1 MGLGEKLIE
10 MKNIS
15 ELMID
20 LAYSSL
26 IYDNREIAEEVKYL
40 EEKIDESYNQI
51 IDESIRQAV
60 EEKKPETAGI
70 IIRLATSIE
79 AISDSAAQIGDVVLR
94 NIKPHPIIRESIKES
109 DITIVLGVVKNSSIL
124 ANRTL
129 GELNLAS
136 ETGMWVI
143 AIKRGG
149 KWIFGPTENTRIL
162 PEDRLIAKGPIEG
175 VEHFKRL
182 CVGIDKKL

>member
-1 MGLGEKLIE
+1 MLIE

-26 IYDNREIAEEVKYL
+26 IYNNREIAEEVKYL
-40 EEKIDESYNQI
+40 EEKIDETYYRIQ
-51 IDESIRQAV
+51 EEAIRQAV
-60 EEKKPETAGI
+60 EEGNVSKALV

-79 AISDSAAQIGDVVLR
+79 AISDSAVQIADVVLR
-94 NIKPHPIIRESIKES
+94 DIEPHPVIKESIKES
-109 DITIVLGVVKNSSIL
+109 DVTITLGKVSERSVL
-124 ANRTL
+124 ANKTL

-143 AIKRGG
+143 AIKRKGR
-149 KWIFGPTENTRIL
+149 WIFGPTENTVVL
-162 PEDRLIAKGPIEG
+162 PGDILIAKGPLEG
-175 VEHFKRL
+175 VKHFKNL
-182 CVGIDKKL
+182 CSGRDRTI

>member
-26 IYDNREIAEEVKYL
+26 IYNNKEIAEEVIYL
-40 EEKIDESYNQI
+40 EEKIDETYFMI
-51 IDESIRQAV
+51 EEEAIEQAI
-60 EEKKPETAGI
+60 EDGNSAKALI

-79 AISDSAAQIGDVVLR
+79 AISDSAVQIANVVLR
-94 NIKPHPIIRESIKES
+94 GVEPHPIIRESIKES
-109 DITIVLGVVKNSSIL
+109 DITITLAKVSENSVL
-124 ANRTL
+124 ANKTL

-143 AIKRGG
+143 AIKRY
-149 KWIFGPTENTRIL
+149 KRWIFGPTEETKIL
-162 PEDRLIAKGPIEG
+162 SGDILIAKGPLNSIK
-175 VEHFKRL
+175 HFKKL
-182 CVGIDKKL
+182 CSGKDKEV

>member
-26 IYDNREIAEEVKYL
+26 IYNNREIAEEVKYL
-40 EEKIDESYNQI
+40 EEKIDESYNHI
-51 IDESIRQAV
+51 LYESIRQAV
-60 EEKKPETAGI
+60 EEGNPEKAGI

-79 AISDSAAQIGDVVLR
+79 AISDSATQIADVVLR

-109 DITIVLGVVKNSSIL
+109 DITIVLGIVKNNSIL
-124 ANRTL
+124 VNKTL

-143 AIKRGG
+143 AIKRG
-149 KWIFGPTENTRIL
+149 KRWIFGPTENTKIL
-162 PEDRLIAKGPIEG
+162 AGDRLIAKGPIEG
-175 VEHFKRL
+175 VDHFKKL

>member
-26 IYDNREIAEEVKYL
+26 IYNNKEIAEEVKYL
-40 EEKIDESYNQI
+40 EDKIDESYNHI
-51 IDESIRQAV
+51 IDESIKQAV
-60 EEKKPETAGI
+60 EEGYPEEAGVM
-70 IIRLATSIE
+70 IRLATSIE
-79 AISDSAAQIGDVVLR
+79 AISDSAAQIADVVLR
-94 NIKPHPIIRESIKES
+94 NIKPHPIIRESIKEC
-109 DITIVLGVVKNSSIL
+109 DITIVLGVVERNSIL

-143 AIKRGG
+143 AIKRGN
-149 KWIFGPTENTRIL
+149 KWIFGPTENTKIL
-162 PEDRLIAKGPIEG
+162 AGDKLIAKGPIEG
-175 VEHFKRL
+175 VKHFKRL
-182 CVGIDKKL
+182 CSGADKKL

>member
-1 MGLGEKLIE
+1 MLIE

-26 IYDNREIAEEVKYL
+26 IYNNREIAEEVKYL
-40 EEKIDESYNQI
+40 EEKVDETYYRIQEEAI
-51 IDESIRQAV
+51 KQAIN
-60 EEKKPETAGI
+60 EKNYTKALI

-79 AISDSAAQIGDVVLR
+79 AISDSATQIADVVVR
-94 NIKPHPIIRESIKES
+94 NIEPHPIIRESIRES
-109 DITIVLGVVKNSSIL
+109 DITIVLGKVENKSVL
-124 ANRTL
+124 ANKTL

-143 AIKRGG
+143 AIKRDK
-149 KWIFGPTENTRIL
+149 KWLFGPTENTAIKVGDIL
-162 PEDRLIAKGPIEG
+162 IVKGPIES
-175 VEHFKRL
+175 VKHFQNL
-182 CVGIDKKL
+182 CRGIEKTI